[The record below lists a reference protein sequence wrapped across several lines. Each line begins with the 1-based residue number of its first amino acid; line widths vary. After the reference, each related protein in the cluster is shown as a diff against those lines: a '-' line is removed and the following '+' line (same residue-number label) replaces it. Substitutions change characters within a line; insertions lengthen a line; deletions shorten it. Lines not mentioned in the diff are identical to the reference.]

1 MSQSIRERVAELETQ
16 MANAAQTPDS
26 TRSALVALTGLLGK
40 AASHLRSCELAYKR
54 VLAMRAG
61 VGDLP
66 AVHARIAC
74 EATEEYA
81 TYREALDVWK
91 SIDQMIKTCR
101 AYLRS
106 LDEEMRLSGR

>member
-1 MSQSIRERVAELETQ
+1 MSASIRERVAELETQ

-40 AASHLRSCELAYKR
+40 AASHLRACELAYKR
-54 VLAMRAG
+54 VLSQKAM
-61 VGDLP
+61 
-66 AVHARIAC
+66 AVDAAANRARIAA

-81 TYREALDVWK
+81 SFREAKDVHE
-91 SIDQMIKTCR
+91 SIKQMIVTCR

-106 LDEEMRLSGR
+106 LDEELRLAR